1 MSGWIEMFRGLG
13 ESLLDVLRAEVATLQ
28 EDLSRSGRI
37 AGGALALL
45 GVALILFF
53 WILGL
58 LIFTLVALAAIVLP
72 LWGAA
77 LVVLGLF
84 VIVAG
89 VLSWLGVNRLKQV
102 ENPVQTFRRRVDDH
116 LDWWQNT
123 LLREQRPVD
132 VEPVTVTGSADD
144 DDDGD
149 DEEDLP

>member
-45 GVALILFF
+45 GVALILLF
-53 WILGL
+53 WIVGL
-58 LIFTLVALAAIVLP
+58 LIFALIAVLAIWLQLWAASLI
-72 LWGAA
+72 
-77 LVVLGLF
+77 VLGLF
-84 VIVAG
+84 LIATSI
-89 VLSWLGVNRLKQV
+89 LAWMGVNRLKQV

-116 LDWWQNT
+116 LDWWQST
-123 LLREQRPVD
+123 LLRDQRPLD
-132 VEPVTVTGSADD
+132 VEPVAVTDIL
-144 DDDGD
+144 D

>member
-45 GVALILFF
+45 GVALILLF

-58 LIFTLVALAAIVLP
+58 LIFALVAVAAIWLP

-77 LVVLGLF
+77 LVVLVLF
-84 VIVAG
+84 LAAAG
-89 VLSWLGVNRLKQV
+89 ILSWLGIKRLKQV

-132 VEPVTVTGSADD
+132 IEPVTVTGSTD
-144 DDDGD
+144 D